1 MADEDTKRGYSNAFW
16 NVLEPLMNGKQIQ
29 GTVEYV
35 AIEVLVGQ
43 AIRRIAFGLPYNWMA
58 SAETHLYSVPLIGQ
72 LNFGDPF
79 TDMKRDSK
87 QAVDLTEEVTNGAKK
102 IPAVLAGYVAH
113 KLRTDGVRIPAFANK
128 EVIALMLGKMI
139 SRPLTAYIFSSL
151 PKDAQTALLVINNLF
166 NIQKAQ
172 VDQKDED
179 EDERRR

>member
-1 MADEDTKRGYSNAFW
+1 M
-16 NVLEPLMNGKQIQ
+16 
-29 GTVEYV
+29 
-35 AIEVLVGQ
+35 LVGQ

-58 SAETHLYSVPLIGQ
+58 AAETHLYSVPLIGQ

-87 QAVDLTEEVTNGAKK
+87 AKVDLTAEVTNGAKK

-113 KLRTDGVRIPAFANK
+113 KIRSDGVRIPAFANK

-166 NIQKAQ
+166 NIEKAA
-172 VDQKDED
+172 VDAPKEQ
-179 EDERRR
+179 DERRR